1 MATTPCATVPLVDF
15 LDDIEDPRVERAR
28 LHSLHDILVT
38 TIRAVICGAG
48 SWTDMELF
56 GRSKHDWLATFLDL
70 PHGIPSHDTYG
81 RVFALLD
88 PEALERGFSCWVQSL
103 VSQLP
108 GEVVAID
115 GKTARRS
122 HDRWLG
128 VPALHV
134 VSAWAAEAQ
143 LVLGQRKT
151 DAQSNEITAISQLL
165 ALLELQGCIV
175 TIDRVPPG
183 WGCQT
188 AIAEDLRARGADY
201 VLSLKRN
208 QPHMHAAVVE
218 MFAHEQSEAFDSC
231 FHTFTE
237 TVGKGHGRIETRR
250 CWAIDAPDYRQYVDP
265 DCSWPGLRS
274 LVMVEAERCLEDRT
288 TTEIRYFISS
298 LPARDARLPRA
309 VRRHWGIENS
319 LHLVL
324 DIAFR
329 EDESR
334 IRTGHAAHNMALLRC
349 LALNLLRRDR
359 QAQGGLAARRKRAG
373 WDHRYLRELLTPQN
387 AIALVRLG
395 STNTTV
401 VNMGCGGRV
410 RRQPPTVFIQPKT
423 SSTRLRIR
431 RLTAS
436 CVRRWPSA
444 SSSVRH
450 AG

>member
-1 MATTPCATVPLVDF
+1 MTTPPCATVPLVDF

-38 TIRAVICGAG
+38 TILAVICGAD
-48 SWTDMELF
+48 SWTDVELF
-56 GRSKHDWLATFLDL
+56 GRSQHDWLATFLAL

-88 PEALERGFSCWVQSL
+88 PEALERCFSRWVQSL
-103 VSQLP
+103 ASLLP

-134 VSAWAAEAQ
+134 VSAWAADAQ

-151 DAQSNEITAISQLL
+151 DAKSNEITAIPQLL

-175 TIDRVPPG
+175 TIDAM
-183 WGCQT
+183 GCQT

-201 VLSLKRN
+201 VLSLKQN
-208 QPHMHAAVVE
+208 QPHLYAAVVE
-218 MFAHEQSEAFDSC
+218 MFAHERSQAFDGC
-231 FHTFTE
+231 PHTFTE

-250 CWAIDAPDYRQYVDP
+250 CWAIDAPDYRRHVDP
-265 DCSWPGLRS
+265 DRAWPGLRS
-274 LVMVEAERCLEDRT
+274 LVMVEAERCLEGRT
-288 TTEIRYFISS
+288 TTETRYFISS
-298 LPARDARLPRA
+298 QPAQDARLPRA

-319 LHLVL
+319 LHWVL

-329 EDESR
+329 EDECR
-334 IRTGHAAHNMALLRC
+334 IRTGHAAHNMALLRR

-359 QAQGGLAARRKRAG
+359 QARGGLAARRKRAG
-373 WDHRYLRELLTPQN
+373 WDHRYLRELLSQ
-387 AIALVRLG
+387 
-395 STNTTV
+395 
-401 VNMGCGGRV
+401 
-410 RRQPPTVFIQPKT
+410 
-423 SSTRLRIR
+423 
-431 RLTAS
+431 
-436 CVRRWPSA
+436 
-444 SSSVRH
+444 
-450 AG
+450 

>member
-1 MATTPCATVPLVDF
+1 MTTTPCAAVPLVDF
-15 LDDIEDPRVERAR
+15 LDDLEDPRVERAR

-38 TIRAVICGAG
+38 TILAVICGAD
-48 SWTDMELF
+48 SWTDVELF
-56 GRSKHDWLATFLDL
+56 GRSKHDWLATFLAL

-88 PEALERGFSCWVQSL
+88 PEALERCFSRWVQSL
-103 VSQLP
+103 ASLLP

-122 HDRWLG
+122 HDRGLG

-151 DAQSNEITAISQLL
+151 DTKSNEITAIPRLL

-175 TIDRVPPG
+175 TIDAM
-183 WGCQT
+183 GCQT
-188 AIAEDLRARGADY
+188 AIAKDLRARGADY
-201 VLSLKRN
+201 VLSLKQN
-208 QPHMHAAVVE
+208 QPHLHEAVVE
-218 MFAHEQSEAFDSC
+218 MFAHERSQAFDGC
-231 FHTFTE
+231 PHTFTE

-265 DCSWPGLRS
+265 DRTWPGLRS
-274 LVMVEAERCLEDRT
+274 LVMVEAERRLEGRT
-288 TTEIRYFISS
+288 TTETRYFISS
-298 LPARDARLPRA
+298 LPAQDARLPQA
-309 VRRHWGIENS
+309 VRRHWGVENS
-319 LHLVL
+319 LHWVL

-334 IRTGHAAHNMALLRC
+334 IRTGHAAHNMALLRR

-373 WDHRYLRELLTPQN
+373 WDHRYLRELLSQ
-387 AIALVRLG
+387 
-395 STNTTV
+395 
-401 VNMGCGGRV
+401 
-410 RRQPPTVFIQPKT
+410 
-423 SSTRLRIR
+423 
-431 RLTAS
+431 
-436 CVRRWPSA
+436 
-444 SSSVRH
+444 
-450 AG
+450 